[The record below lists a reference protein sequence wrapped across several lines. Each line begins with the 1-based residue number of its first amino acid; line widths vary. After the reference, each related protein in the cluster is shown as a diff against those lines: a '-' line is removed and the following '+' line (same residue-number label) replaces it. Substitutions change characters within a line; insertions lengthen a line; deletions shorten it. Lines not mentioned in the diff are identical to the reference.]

1 MGRGDAL
8 HAAQLRLVLDRGDP
22 RAAGQH
28 LPHLG
33 GGSVH
38 AEHEPARSG
47 GRAEEHD
54 GDELACQRHGRHAAH
69 ADARL
74 RLRLRRRDRQPGLH
88 LGLRRRRRRD
98 ARLRHRPD
106 GAGGRA
112 LERAAAPAPGPVQPR
127 HQPRRAR
134 RLGAALLGGRPAS
147 RPRRRRRRQR
157 ERALPRPS
165 DRPAPHRR
173 HFRRAGARAAALARA
188 RPLPRLERARRRR
201 RLARGACALRRERA
215 RRAPGHRFHGHGAG
229 VRAGQPQA
237 RRVRLAFVTGSLVHG
252 GAERQAIT
260 LANRLAERGHDCHLI
275 YVKNDPSQLG
285 RVHLPAP
292 STVRCLHAKRYF
304 DLGALSHL
312 HALLERLD
320 PQVLLASNAYAL
332 MYASLANAGAP
343 LMVTLHST
351 YLRTLKEQLQMAAYR
366 PLFWRSACTVFVC
379 ERQKRH
385 WLARGVF
392 GRRNEVIYNG
402 VDLEHWQPVDA
413 TALRRAL
420 GFAPSD
426 YVIGLSA
433 VLRPEKNPAQL
444 IDAVARLRAIGL
456 PARALY
462 IGDGPE
468 RARVEARARALGVA
482 DRFVISGFQED
493 VRPFLSAC
501 DVVTLTSFTEA
512 FSLAAVEAMALG
524 RPVVHP
530 EVGGA
535 AEMPVARTRIGE
547 NARATVAARFSER
560 SMVARYE
567 QVLAELAT
575 SRSKRA
581 QLRNRATAH

>member
-1 MGRGDAL
+1 
-8 HAAQLRLVLDRGDP
+8 
-22 RAAGQH
+22 
-28 LPHLG
+28 
-33 GGSVH
+33 
-38 AEHEPARSG
+38 
-47 GRAEEHD
+47 
-54 GDELACQRHGRHAAH
+54 
-69 ADARL
+69 
-74 RLRLRRRDRQPGLH
+74 
-88 LGLRRRRRRD
+88 
-98 ARLRHRPD
+98 
-106 GAGGRA
+106 
-112 LERAAAPAPGPVQPR
+112 
-127 HQPRRAR
+127 
-134 RLGAALLGGRPAS
+134 
-147 RPRRRRRRQR
+147 
-157 ERALPRPS
+157 
-165 DRPAPHRR
+165 
-173 HFRRAGARAAALARA
+173 
-188 RPLPRLERARRRR
+188 
-201 RLARGACALRRERA
+201 
-215 RRAPGHRFHGHGAG
+215 
-229 VRAGQPQA
+229 
-237 RRVRLAFVTGSLVHG
+237 VRLAFVTGSLVHG

-275 YVKNDPSQLG
+275 YVKNDPSQLA
-285 RVHLPAP
+285 RVRLPAP

-312 HALLERLD
+312 QALLERLE

-351 YLRTLKEQLQMAAYR
+351 YMRTLKEQLQMAAYR

-444 IDAVARLRAIGL
+444 IDALARLRAIGL

-482 DRFVISGFQED
+482 DRFVISGLQED

-501 DVVTLTSFTEA
+501 DVLTLTSFTEA

-524 RPVVHP
+524 RAVVHA

-535 AEMPVARTRIGE
+535 AEMIHSGQDGWLFPVADTATLVERLARLADPVARTRMGE

-560 SMVARYE
+560 SMVERYE